1 MAGHVSG
8 TRHTD
13 GSAVEG
19 RTVTACR
26 PVMRCFDTL
35 TGCVPRYQYATRR
48 CSPTYPMNIVVD
60 EPEWRALPQSSSMA
74 SSGARV
80 MATRWRAI
88 MEGTRESSAQ
98 TADDWH
104 VVKIV
109 LRRMNLRLSA
119 AGRTVQ
125 DGVVLPGMFHV
136 TEPAVPVRC
145 LFRGPYDVLHLHL
158 PNNLI
163 AECAHGMPHHQMA
176 VLYSQANLTRDPTVE
191 RLGRALLEA
200 DQVGGSFGQLYADCI
215 SIATVARIMALACH
229 VAPFE
234 RPKVGEL
241 ARWRL
246 KRALD
251 YVEARIAEPVSL
263 ADLASATG
271 LTRMHFAAQ
280 FRAATGLRP
289 HEYLLHR
296 RIERAQEMLV
306 RTGMSVV
313 DVALSVGFQTQS
325 HFTSVFKRFVGQPPH
340 AWRQSHGRTERFRR
354 VHEMDDT
361 TELSH
366 KNTKQNVVP

>member
-1 MAGHVSG
+1 
-8 TRHTD
+8 
-13 GSAVEG
+13 
-19 RTVTACR
+19 
-26 PVMRCFDTL
+26 
-35 TGCVPRYQYATRR
+35 
-48 CSPTYPMNIVVD
+48 
-60 EPEWRALPQSSSMA
+60 MA
-74 SSGARV
+74 SSGERII
-80 MATRWRAI
+80 ATRWRASR
-88 MEGTRESSAQ
+88 EGTRDFSAQ

-109 LRRMNLRLSA
+109 LRRTNFRLSA

-125 DGVVLPGMFHV
+125 DGIVLPGMIHV

-145 LFRGPYDVLHLHL
+145 LFRGPYDVLHLHV

-163 AECAHGMPHHQMA
+163 AECARDMPRHQMA
-176 VLYSQANLTRDPTVE
+176 VLCSQANPARDPMVE

-215 SIATVARIMALACH
+215 SIAIVARIVASACR

-234 RPKVGEL
+234 RPKVAEL

-246 KRALD
+246 KRAID
-251 YVEARIAEPVSL
+251 YVEARLAEPVSL

-289 HEYLLHR
+289 HEYLLRR
-296 RIERAQEMLV
+296 RIERAQEMLG
-306 RTGMSVV
+306 TGMSVV

-325 HFTSVFKRFVGQPPH
+325 HFTSVFKRFVGQPPR
-340 AWRQSHGRTERFRR
+340 AWRQSHGERNDCGESRR
-354 VHEMDDT
+354 
-361 TELSH
+361 
-366 KNTKQNVVP
+366 